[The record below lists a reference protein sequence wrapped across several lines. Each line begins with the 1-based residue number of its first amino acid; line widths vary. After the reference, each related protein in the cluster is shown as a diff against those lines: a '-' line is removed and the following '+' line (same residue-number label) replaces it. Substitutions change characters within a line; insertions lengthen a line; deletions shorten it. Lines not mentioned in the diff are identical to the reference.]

1 MRAWTGCQATLQT
14 RLDEIKVEHSRR
26 SVLGAVF
33 VAAATWGHA
42 PDISPCLGASF
53 LVDAA
58 NLLPAA
64 CPFLDRV

>member
-1 MRAWTGCQATLQT
+1 M
-14 RLDEIKVEHSRR
+14 
-26 SVLGAVF
+26 LGAVF

-64 CPFLDRV
+64 CPWIGCELVVKTLVLLDSEWKVGSL